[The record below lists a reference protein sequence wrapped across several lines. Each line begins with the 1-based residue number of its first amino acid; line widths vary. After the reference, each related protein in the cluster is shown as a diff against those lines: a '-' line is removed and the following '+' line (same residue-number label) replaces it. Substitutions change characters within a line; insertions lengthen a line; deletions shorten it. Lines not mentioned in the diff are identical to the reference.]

1 MYTGQVVQL
10 TSPCSD
16 GIAVGAF
23 LIKNGTGGVA
33 GERCEHLYVH
43 TCTCVYVCVCMYVC
57 VNVHAYRTI
66 STYMM
71 LCCIL
76 L

>member
-10 TSPCSD
+10 TSPFSD

-43 TCTCVYVCVCMYVC
+43 TCTCVYVCVCMYV
-57 VNVHAYRTI
+57 
-66 STYMM
+66 
-71 LCCIL
+71 
-76 L
+76 